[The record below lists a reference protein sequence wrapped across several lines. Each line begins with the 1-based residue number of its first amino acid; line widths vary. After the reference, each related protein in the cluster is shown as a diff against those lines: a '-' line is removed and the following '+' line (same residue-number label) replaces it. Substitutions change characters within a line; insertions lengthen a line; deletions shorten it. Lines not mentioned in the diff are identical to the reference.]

1 MIFIYSY
8 FTIVGYITNSQLPI
22 YPRGLILL
30 SVRAFE
36 TNSETEFCLA
46 RANVYIFSCFVTFLS
61 SLLLIAAKP
70 TENNPKTV
78 ATPASAGLATIPKPV
93 KAVARVADDSP
104 AESEP
109 RPTAEMCVIE
119 CVLFYFF
126 ATFLLVRLLVCQYC
140 CYIVGIC
147 AKEGSKASRKCKG
160 NSENFCSRQ
169 HFCFYSV
176 CD

>member
-1 MIFIYSY
+1 MI
-8 FTIVGYITNSQLPI
+8 IVNSES
-22 YPRGLILL
+22 LILL

-70 TENNPKTV
+70 TEDNPKTA
-78 ATPASAGLATIPKPV
+78 ATPGSAGLATIPKPV

-109 RPTAEMCVIE
+109 RPTAELCVME
-119 CVLFYFF
+119 CVLLYFLRP
-126 ATFLLVRLLVCQYC
+126 AYNGRL
-140 CYIVGIC
+140 
-147 AKEGSKASRKCKG
+147 
-160 NSENFCSRQ
+160 
-169 HFCFYSV
+169 H
-176 CD
+176 